1 MLKAVTVLTSFNRH
15 NHHSKAHRGSP
26 RQPLDPEPCHRDS
39 RSSASE
45 RYVWLSA
52 IATGMRG
59 SQRADQQDLRR
70 QPRPATASPASRHA
84 GPRAQAGRAC
94 SSLHLRAQVFTA
106 ASLAGQGR
114 GFPATLGH
122 VGHVACP
129 VPNPRERAGASDPPR
144 RHGRAQQGTP
154 PARRRTRVLAHF
166 SRGAAGSRG
175 PDVQHLEGP
184 RAVWQT
190 GGTVSQSHQQR
201 GRASM
206 SPLTRTLVCGR
217 SEYLQAGK
225 FKGING
231 LTKNFLLT
239 WSQYS

>member
-59 SQRADQQDLRR
+59 SQRVDQQDLRR

-122 VGHVACP
+122 VACP
-129 VPNPRERAGASDPPR
+129 VPNPRERAGASAPPR

-154 PARRRTRVLAHF
+154 PPAVGHGCSLTSPAGPLGRGDPMRSIWRGPGLFGKLAAPFHNPTSSAAGLRCRRRLE
-166 SRGAAGSRG
+166 
-175 PDVQHLEGP
+175 HLSVAE
-184 RAVWQT
+184 AN
-190 GGTVSQSHQQR
+190 
-201 GRASM
+201 
-206 SPLTRTLVCGR
+206 
-217 SEYLQAGK
+217 
-225 FKGING
+225 I
-231 LTKNFLLT
+231 
-239 WSQYS
+239 